1 MTFMVNRIT
10 TILLVMAVGTIGF
23 AYAEKST
30 IDVPFE
36 SHGLSCVFDEDALTY
51 TCVWEG
57 IRDKITLEELEEF
70 KDILPQE
77 EYEDA
82 VEAITP
88 PEPVK
93 EDPPTYEERVIE
105 QIERKIEKG
114 KETRADKDLLE
125 ALKNLNECQRGL
137 GNSAPVQTQGS
148 WEAPLL
154 KPDTYG
160 ESFDYSKNYLL
171 GKVVKAYE
179 ECMAQY
185 KLEFKVLGSQY
196 GNIVVDGDFQPY
208 HADMRTTDFDYPYM
222 PNTINMQP
230 ALCKALQHHGNAQYD
245 YGCLSK
251 PTPVNGYI
259 EYSNPIYDSYAK
271 YLNGDHSE
279 QLQKNISKSL
289 AEKSKTTNNYG
300 GQY

>member
-1 MTFMVNRIT
+1 MVNRIT
-10 TILLVMAVGTIGF
+10 AILLVMAVGTIGF

-30 IDVPFE
+30 VDVPFE

-57 IRDKITLEELEEF
+57 IRDNITLEGLEEF
-70 KDILPQE
+70 KDVLPQE
-77 EYEDA
+77 EYEQA
-82 VEAITP
+82 VEDIT
-88 PEPVK
+88 EPVVVK
-93 EDPPTYEERVIE
+93 EDPPTYEER
-105 QIERKIEKG
+105 QIERIEDKIEKG
-114 KETRADKDLLE
+114 KETRADRDVLE

-137 GNSAPVQTQGS
+137 GNSAPVQTEGS

-185 KLEFKVLGSQY
+185 KLENKVLGSQY

-208 HADMRTTDFDYPYM
+208 HADMRTTDYNYPYVAEQY
-222 PNTINMQP
+222 NMQP

-245 YGCLSK
+245 YGCLVK
-251 PTPVNGYI
+251 PSIQHGYV
-259 EYSNPIYDSYAK
+259 EYSNPIYDSYSK
-271 YLNGDHSE
+271 YVNGDESE
-279 QLQKNISKSL
+279 QLQKNIIKSL

>member
-1 MTFMVNRIT
+1 MVNRIT
-10 TILLVMAVGTIGF
+10 AILLVMAVGTIGF

-30 IDVPFE
+30 VDVPFDYHGQSCTFDAE
-36 SHGLSCVFDEDALTY
+36 SLTY

-57 IRDKITLEELEEF
+57 SRDAITLEELEEF
-70 KDILPQE
+70 KDVLPQE
-77 EYEDA
+77 EYEQA
-82 VEAITP
+82 VEDVT
-88 PEPVK
+88 PEPVEVVK
-93 EDPPTYEERVIE
+93 ETPPTYEERM
-105 QIERKIEKG
+105 IERIEDKIEKG
-114 KETRADKDLLE
+114 KETRADRDILE

-154 KPDTYG
+154 KPDTFG
-160 ESFDYSKNYLL
+160 ESFDYTKNYLL

-185 KLEFKVLGSQY
+185 KLEIKVLGSQY

-208 HADMRTTDFDYPYM
+208 HADMRTTDYNYPYV
-222 PNTINMQP
+222 PEQHNMQP

-245 YGCLSK
+245 YGCLVK
-251 PTPVNGYI
+251 PSGQYNVITYT
-259 EYSNPIYDSYAK
+259 NPIYDSYAK
-271 YLNGDHSE
+271 YVNGDESQ

-300 GQY
+300 GQN